1 MSNEHAIDLC
11 ERSQEDFKNLLLN
24 LNKKSSYWCV
34 FDKNCHIL
42 EMSDV
47 LPECFFLPK
56 KTNNVFY
63 LNQMLS
69 FYKMK
74 LNQYL
79 NHMKLIFIRFLLMM
93 MNIVQCSLL

>member
-47 LPECFFLPK
+47 PPECFSYLK
-56 KTNNVFY
+56 KRTMF
-63 LNQMLS
+63 
-69 FYKMK
+69 
-74 LNQYL
+74 
-79 NHMKLIFIRFLLMM
+79 FI
-93 MNIVQCSLL
+93 